1 MERQV
6 DQRDHEGAR
15 RAAAQ
20 RAEFYLRQATTTR
33 QIAEQEPLEQRR
45 QILLVSA
52 QRYER
57 LAATDEQL
65 ASGRRYGERG
75 VDQPQAP

>member
-6 DQRDHEGAR
+6 EQRDHEGAR
-15 RAAAQ
+15 RAAAL
-20 RAEFYLRQATTTR
+20 RAEFYLRQALATR
-33 QIAEQEPLEQRR
+33 LIAAQEPLEQRR

-57 LAATDEQL
+57 LAATDGQL
-65 ASGRRYGERG
+65 ASGRRRSERLA
-75 VDQPQAP
+75 DQPQAP